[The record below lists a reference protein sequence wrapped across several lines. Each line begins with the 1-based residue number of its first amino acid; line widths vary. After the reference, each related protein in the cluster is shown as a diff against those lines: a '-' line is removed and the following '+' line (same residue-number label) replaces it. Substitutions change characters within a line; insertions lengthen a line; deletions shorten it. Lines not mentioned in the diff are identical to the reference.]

1 MNDKTRPTASEPIA
15 PTPGWLA
22 EPASPVRVNERA
34 SEVPA
39 ATFTGRTHPKA
50 AAVRAGMIVGTGLVV
65 VLGAAVAM
73 GASPS
78 AAPTTGAPTQTVP
91 GAVGGAPGLDQN
103 GMGPVDADGR
113 GFGPG
118 GPGRADKH
126 GFGQVSVTAIN
137 GTSLSLATEDG
148 WTRTI
153 SVTTA
158 TTITKGGASATLA
171 DLAVGDTIRFRQ
183 TRNADGTYAITAIE
197 IVQPRVAGTVTAVG
211 SDTITITLRDGTSQ
225 TVRTT
230 GSTTYHVE
238 RADGTRASVTVGSVI
253 VASGE
258 KAADGTLTA
267 SSVWVRLPHV
277 AGTVTRTTADTITLT
292 RRDGTSV
299 TVHVGSATTYRV
311 VGIDAPTLSDI
322 KAGMAI
328 VVEGTQRA
336 DGSIDA
342 SAIGAGDRAGF
353 GKGRGHDGLEDADP
367 NASAAPDA
375 SAGTNG

>member
-1 MNDKTRPTASEPIA
+1 MNDETRPTASDPIA
-15 PTPGWLA
+15 PTDGWLA
-22 EPASPVRVNERA
+22 EPASPPRANETA
-34 SEVPA
+34 ADVPA
-39 ATFTGRTHPKA
+39 ASFTGRTHPKS
-50 AAVRAGMIVGTGLVV
+50 AAVRAGMIAGTGLVV
-65 VLGAAVAM
+65 ALGAAVAM

-78 AAPTTGAPTQTVP
+78 ASPTTGGQTQTVP
-91 GAVGGAPGLDQN
+91 GTGAGAPALGQN
-103 GMGPVDADGR
+103 GAGPVDADGR

-118 GPGRADKH
+118 GPGRGDKH
-126 GFGQVSVTAIN
+126 GFGQVSVTAVN

-158 TTITKGGASATLA
+158 TTITKGGAATTLA
-171 DLAVGDTIRFRQ
+171 DVAVGDTIRFGQ
-183 TRNADGTYAITAIE
+183 TRNADGTYTITAIE
-197 IVQPRVAGTVTAVG
+197 IVQPQVAGTVTAVG

-230 GSTTYHVE
+230 GATTYHVE
-238 RADGTRASVTVGSVI
+238 RADGTRASVTVGSTI

-277 AGTVTRTTADTITLT
+277 AGTVTGTTANSITLT
-292 RRDGTSV
+292 RRDGTTV
-299 TVHVGSATTYRV
+299 TVHVDADTTYRV
-311 VGIDAPTLSDI
+311 AGIDAPTLSDI
-322 KAGMAI
+322 KTGMAI

-353 GKGRGHDGLEDADP
+353 GKGRGHDGLKDADP

-375 SAGTNG
+375 SAGTAG

>member
-1 MNDKTRPTASEPIA
+1 MNDETRPTASDPIA
-15 PTPGWLA
+15 PTHGWLTD
-22 EPASPVRVNERA
+22 PGSPVRANEPA
-34 SEVPA
+34 ADVPA
-39 ATFTGRTHPKA
+39 ATFTGRTHPKT

-65 VLGAAVAM
+65 ALGAAVAM

-78 AAPTTGAPTQTVP
+78 ASPTTGGQTQTVP
-91 GAVGGAPGLDQN
+91 GAGGGAPGLGQN
-103 GMGPVDADGR
+103 GGPVDADGR

-118 GPGRADKH
+118 GPGRGDKH

-158 TTITKGGASATLA
+158 TTITKGGAAATLA
-171 DLAVGDTIRFRQ
+171 DLVVGDTIHFRQ
-183 TRNADGTYAITAIE
+183 TRNADGTFTITAIE

-238 RADGTRASVTVGSVI
+238 RADGTRASVTVGSTI

-258 KAADGTLTA
+258 TAADGTLTA

-277 AGTVTRTTADTITLT
+277 AGTVTGTTADTITLT
-292 RRDGTSV
+292 RRDGTTV
-299 TVHVGSATTYRV
+299 TVHVGAATTYRV
-311 VGIDAPTLSDI
+311 VGIDAPTLADI
-322 KAGMAI
+322 KAGMVV

-336 DGSIDA
+336 DGAIDA
-342 SAIGAGDRAGF
+342 SAIGAGDRFSF
-353 GKGRGHDGLEDADP
+353 GKGRGHDGLKDADP

-375 SAGTNG
+375 SAGTDG